1 MTSTAAGE
9 PDPELAGWLR
19 RLLGYGVTG
28 DVSEQQLPFAHGA
41 GANGKNTL
49 TEAIAGALGPYA
61 MQAPDHFLMAK
72 SQEQHPTELADLY
85 RKRLVVA
92 NETERGKRFNES
104 LVKKLTGGDRV
115 RARRM
120 REDFWEFAPTHKVLV
135 CGNHKP
141 EVLGT
146 DHALWRRLWLVPF
159 DATFYDRADDVPAG
173 KREPGRWVKD
183 TKLPAR
189 LAAELPGVLAWL
201 VRGCLEWQRRG
212 LHPLPKRVEAATR
225 AYRSEMDTLA
235 AFLKERCQEGPNCS
249 VFATPLWE
257 AFKAWCDQ
265 AGEQPGKQREF
276 GQRMTERGFHRRDST
291 GGRARY
297 YGVGLREDDRPPSTG
312 PSDPS
317 PPFPSS
323 GGPPSSDPSDPK
335 SGTSGPHGP
344 DSRASTGERV
354 TWVTSGR
361 PTRED
366 GAALGSPR
374 PAERVPSSPGFFAC
388 PRCGD
393 EGRWPWGDAMY
404 CDVHDPG
411 QRARAER
418 HR

>member
-1 MTSTAAGE
+1 M
-9 PDPELAGWLR
+9 
-19 RLLGYGVTG
+19 
-28 DVSEQQLPFAHGA
+28 
-41 GANGKNTL
+41 
-49 TEAIAGALGPYA
+49 
-61 MQAPDHFLMAK
+61 
-72 SQEQHPTELADLY
+72 
-85 RKRLVVA
+85 
-92 NETERGKRFNES
+92 
-104 LVKKLTGGDRV
+104 
-115 RARRM
+115 
-120 REDFWEFAPTHKVLV
+120 
-135 CGNHKP
+135 
-141 EVLGT
+141 LGT

-297 YGVGLREDDRPPSTG
+297 YGVGLREDDRPRRRAQVTHLRL
-312 PSDPS
+312 S
-317 PPFPSS
+317 P
-323 GGPPSSDPSDPK
+323 
-335 SGTSGPHGP
+335 HLEV
-344 DSRASTGERV
+344 RRRV
-354 TWVTSGR
+354 TQVTPNPARAAHTDLIRARAPVSGS
-361 PTRED
+361 
-366 GAALGSPR
+366 LGSPR
-374 PAERVPSSPGFFAC
+374 AGQPEKTARRSGHPDRPRGYRVPRVLRLS
-388 PRCGD
+388 
-393 EGRWPWGDAMY
+393 E
-404 CDVHDPG
+404 V
-411 QRARAER
+411 
-418 HR
+418 